1 MPYQIQVKCN
11 HCGKISYVTSNGSHN
26 EIIDFNCPNCGKHG
40 LIVAYD
46 QELGHRQQSKLIIS
60 PDGSDRISST
70 NSGIASLPTVF

>member
-26 EIIDFNCPNCGKHG
+26 EITDFNCPNCGKHG

-46 QELGHRQQSKLIIS
+46 QELGHIDDKQNL
-60 PDGSDRISST
+60 
-70 NSGIASLPTVF
+70 

>member
-26 EIIDFNCPNCGKHG
+26 EIIDFNCPYCGKHE

-46 QELGHRQQSKLIIS
+46 QEQGHIDDKQNL
-60 PDGSDRISST
+60 
-70 NSGIASLPTVF
+70 

>member
-46 QELGHRQQSKLIIS
+46 QEQGHIDDKQNL
-60 PDGSDRISST
+60 
-70 NSGIASLPTVF
+70 

>member
-26 EIIDFNCPNCGKHG
+26 EIIDFICPNCGKHG

-46 QELGHRQQSKLIIS
+46 QELGHIDDKQNL
-60 PDGSDRISST
+60 
-70 NSGIASLPTVF
+70 